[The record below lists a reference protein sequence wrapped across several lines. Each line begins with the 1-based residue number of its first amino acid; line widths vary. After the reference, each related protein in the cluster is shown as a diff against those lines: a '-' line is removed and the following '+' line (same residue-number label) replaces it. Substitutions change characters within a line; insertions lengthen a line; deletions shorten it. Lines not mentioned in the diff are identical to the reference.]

1 VVPITTIS
9 EGTLPCLK
17 TGKGSKL
24 HNSDNETLRRQ
35 LEESRCQAARLEQ
48 SLVEAQR
55 LATVGQLS
63 CRVAH
68 EFNNIL
74 MMIMG
79 RASEALKYNE
89 DDELRE
95 KALRKTVECGQRA
108 ADIVTGLLG
117 YATGRQTES
126 QVVHATAL
134 VDSAVGLIAWDLPKS
149 GVQLLRQYEAEAT
162 VRVVP
167 GRIEQVLLNL
177 MLNARHAMSGRG
189 GRLTVAVMPAESPGY
204 VALSIKDTGCGIPPE
219 HLERIFDPFFTTRP
233 RSADG
238 NSSEG
243 GTGLGLPVARD
254 LVRQAGG
261 EIRVASTPGAGST
274 FTVLLPIVQAAVLQN
289 S

>member
-1 VVPITTIS
+1 MRGASAASAP
-9 EGTLPCLK
+9 P
-17 TGKGSKL
+17 GKGSTL
-24 HNSDNETLRRQ
+24 HGTDTQTLRHQ
-35 LEESRCQAARLEQ
+35 FEESRRHAARLEQ

-79 RASEALKYNE
+79 RAAEALKYSD

-108 ADIVTGLLG
+108 ADIVAGLLG
-117 YATGRQTES
+117 YATGRHTQS
-126 QVVHATAL
+126 QLVRATAIM
-134 VDSAVGLIAWDLPKS
+134 DSAVGLIAWDLPKS
-149 GVQLLRQYEAEAT
+149 GVQLVRQYEADAT

-167 GRIEQVLLNL
+167 GRIEQVILNL
-177 MLNARHAMSGRG
+177 ILNARNAMRERG
-189 GRLTVAVMPAESPGY
+189 GRLTVAILPADSPGY
-204 VALSIKDTGCGIPPE
+204 VALCVKDTGCGIPGE

-233 RSADG
+233 KSADG
-238 NSSEG
+238 RASEG
-243 GTGLGLPVARD
+243 GAGLGLPVARD

-261 EIRVASTPGAGST
+261 EIRVASTPHVGST
-274 FTVLLPIVQAAVLQN
+274 FTVLLPVVQAAVLQN